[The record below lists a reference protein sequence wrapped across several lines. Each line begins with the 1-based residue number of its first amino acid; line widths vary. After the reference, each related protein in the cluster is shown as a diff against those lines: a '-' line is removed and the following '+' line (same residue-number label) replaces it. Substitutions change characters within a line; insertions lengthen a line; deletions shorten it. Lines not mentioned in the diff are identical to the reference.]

1 MLHAGVLKKFGLYG
15 LLRLHPLLPEG
26 MSHWLNLLIAL
37 LIGNILWVGFVTI
50 NQKRLD
56 SMLGNSSVMHMGY
69 IFLAFA
75 ALVGAGSEL
84 ANPVAKPAAILLM
97 FAHGVTIAML
107 LGLADRIERRTGTLE
122 LRDLGGLASRAPGL
136 AFLFGLAAMASIGLP
151 GLANFAGEVMVF
163 IAGFRNW
170 QPGESLGPV
179 QLATIIAL
187 WGLVISAV
195 YMLRAYRRIFQGP
208 EVQATSKSD
217 DLSTD
222 ERPPAAFLAFVLLLV
237 GLFPNLLLGFIDRR
251 EEEPSIDLESITSS
265 INVTRDGAAA
275 ENRLPAPG
283 N

>member
-1 MLHAGVLKKFGLYG
+1 
-15 LLRLHPLLPEG
+15 
-26 MSHWLNLLIAL
+26 
-37 LIGNILWVGFVTI
+37 
-50 NQKRLD
+50 
-56 SMLGNSSVMHMGY
+56 
-69 IFLAFA
+69 
-75 ALVGAGSEL
+75 
-84 ANPVAKPAAILLM
+84 
-97 FAHGVTIAML
+97 
-107 LGLADRIERRTGTLE
+107 
-122 LRDLGGLASRAPGL
+122 
-136 AFLFGLAAMASIGLP
+136 
-151 GLANFAGEVMVF
+151 MVF

-217 DLSTD
+217 DLSRD
-222 ERPPAAFLAFVLLLV
+222 ERPPAVFLAFVLLLV
-237 GLFPNLLLGFIDRR
+237 GLFPNLFLGFIDRK

-265 INVTRDGAAA
+265 INVTRGGAAA